1 MSEPAIVVE
10 HLGRSFTDRGREI
23 VALRDVSF
31 QVGAGEI
38 VGLLG
43 SNGAGKT
50 TLTKILA
57 TLLLPTTGVARIFGH
72 DVTGD
77 LREVRR
83 MTGVVLGGDR
93 GLYAKLCGRD
103 NLRFFAMLAG
113 VGRRG
118 LRSKLDDALEQV
130 GLVHAADRA
139 VETYSK
145 GMRQR
150 LHIAIGMIAEPR
162 VLLLDEPTVGLD
174 PVEAERLRGAVA
186 GLRDT
191 GVSVLLTSHYLLDIE
206 RLAGRV
212 VILADGALAAD
223 LPVDEFAR
231 MAGYTATVTVRGT
244 GSPPDIRAVSSPD
257 IAVGGVVEADGNWTL
272 RLQVRDWSVGSFG
285 LLDQALA
292 HVSVLD
298 VAIEPVRLDDV
309 YSHVAAQLANGSQ
322 VGGPR

>member
-10 HLGRSFTDRGREI
+10 RLGRTFIDRGREL

-31 QVGAGEI
+31 QVGVGEI

-57 TLLLPTTGVARIFGH
+57 TLLLPTAGAARVFGH
-72 DVTGD
+72 DVTRD

-93 GLYAKLCGRD
+93 GLYAKLNGRD

-113 VGRRG
+113 VSRRG
-118 LRSKLDDALEQV
+118 LSVKLDAALEEV
-130 GLVHAADRA
+130 GLTGAAGRA

-174 PVEAERLRGAVA
+174 PVEAERLRGTVA
-186 GLRDT
+186 RLRDT
-191 GVSVLLTSHYLLDIE
+191 GVSVLLTSHHLLDIE

-212 VILADGALAAD
+212 IILADGTLAAD
-223 LPVDEFAR
+223 LPVEEFAR
-231 MAGYTATVTVRGT
+231 QAGYTATVTVRGT
-244 GSPPDIRAVSSPD
+244 GSPPDGGALSSPD
-257 IAVGGVVEADGNWTL
+257 IAVGGVEVADESWTL
-272 RLQVRDWSVGSFG
+272 RLHVRDWSVGSFG
-285 LLDQALA
+285 LLEQALA

-298 VAIEPVRLDDV
+298 VRIDPVRLEDV
-309 YSHVAAQLANGSQ
+309 YSHVAARLADGRQ
-322 VGGPR
+322 IGGVK

>member
-10 HLGRSFTDRGREI
+10 ELGRTFVDRGREI
-23 VALRDVSF
+23 TALRDVSF
-31 QVGAGEI
+31 QVAAGEV

-43 SNGAGKT
+43 ANGAGKT

-57 TLLLPTTGVARIFGH
+57 TLLLPTTGTARIFGH
-72 DVTGD
+72 DVTRD

-93 GLYAKLCGRD
+93 GLYAKLGGRD

-118 LRSKLDDALEQV
+118 LHAKVDAALDQV
-130 GLVHAADRA
+130 GLLDAADRA
-139 VETYSK
+139 VETYSR

-150 LHIAIGMIAEPR
+150 LHIAIGMIGEPR

-174 PVEAERLRGAVA
+174 PVEADRLRGTVA
-186 GLRDT
+186 LLSAT

-212 VILADGALAAD
+212 IILADGGLAAD

-244 GSPPDIRAVSSPD
+244 GSPPDGSALSSPD
-257 IAVGGVVEADGNWTL
+257 MAVGSVVESEGTWTL
-272 RLQVRDWSVGSFG
+272 RLHVRDWSIGSFG
-285 LLDQALA
+285 LLEHALA
-292 HVSVLD
+292 RSSVLD
-298 VAIEPVRLDDV
+298 VAIDPVRLEDV
-309 YSHVAAQLANGSQ
+309 YSQVAARLESGSTAR
-322 VGGPR
+322 GAR

>member
-10 HLGRSFTDRGREI
+10 QLGRSFTDRGREI
-23 VALRDVSF
+23 TALRDVSF
-31 QVGAGEI
+31 QVEAGEV

-43 SNGAGKT
+43 GNGAGKT

-57 TLLLPTTGVARIFGH
+57 TLLLPTAGTARIFGY
-72 DVTGD
+72 DVTRD

-93 GLYAKLCGRD
+93 GLYAKLGGRD

-113 VGRRG
+113 VGRRS
-118 LRSKLDDALEQV
+118 LQAKVDAALTQV
-130 GLVHAADRA
+130 GLVDVADRA

-174 PVEAERLRGAVA
+174 PIEADRLRGTIAT
-186 GLRDT
+186 LRDT

-206 RLAGRV
+206 RLASRV
-212 VILADGALAAD
+212 IILADGTLAAD
-223 LPVDEFAR
+223 LPVEEFAR

-244 GSPPDIRAVSSPD
+244 GSPPDGGALSSPD
-257 IAVGGVVEADGNWTL
+257 IAVGGIVQAEDNWTL
-272 RLQVRDWSVGSFG
+272 RLHVRDWSVGSFG
-285 LLDQALA
+285 LLEQALA
-292 HVSVLD
+292 HASVLD
-298 VAIEPVRLDDV
+298 VAIEPVRLEDV
-309 YSHVAAQLANGSQ
+309 YSQVTARLASGSQ

>member
-10 HLGRSFTDRGREI
+10 RLGRTFIDRGREL

-57 TLLLPTTGVARIFGH
+57 TLLLPTAGAARVFGH
-72 DVTGD
+72 DVTRD

-93 GLYAKLCGRD
+93 GLYAKLNGRD

-113 VGRRG
+113 VSRRG
-118 LRSKLDDALEQV
+118 LSAKLDAALEEV
-130 GLVHAADRA
+130 GLTGAAGRA

-174 PVEAERLRGAVA
+174 PVEAERLRGTVA
-186 GLRDT
+186 RLRDT

-206 RLAGRV
+206 RLASRV
-212 VILADGALAAD
+212 IILADGTLAAD
-223 LPVDEFAR
+223 LPVEEFAR
-231 MAGYTATVTVRGT
+231 QAGYTATVTVRGT
-244 GSPPDIRAVSSPD
+244 GSPPDGGALSSPD
-257 IAVGGVVEADGNWTL
+257 IAVGGVEVADESWTL
-272 RLQVRDWSVGSFG
+272 RLHVRDWSVGSFG
-285 LLDQALA
+285 LLEQALA

-298 VAIEPVRLDDV
+298 VRIDPVRLEDV
-309 YSHVAAQLANGSQ
+309 YSHVAARLADGRQ
-322 VGGPR
+322 VGGAK